1 MIAFEK
7 TVTIDQDG
15 LLMVQAGSQL
25 QNKKV
30 RVLILVEDDFDN
42 DNTWVNSIGGNEV
55 FDFLK
60 DECEDIYT
68 IEDGKSMRN
77 EI

>member
-7 TVTIDQDG
+7 TVTVDADG
-15 LLMVQAGSQL
+15 LLVVQAGSQF

-30 RVLILVEDDFDN
+30 RVLILVEDDLDN
-42 DNTWVNSIGGNEV
+42 DSIWMGSIGGNEV

-60 DECEDIYT
+60 DESEDIYT
-68 IEDGKSMRN
+68 IDDGKP
-77 EI
+77 I